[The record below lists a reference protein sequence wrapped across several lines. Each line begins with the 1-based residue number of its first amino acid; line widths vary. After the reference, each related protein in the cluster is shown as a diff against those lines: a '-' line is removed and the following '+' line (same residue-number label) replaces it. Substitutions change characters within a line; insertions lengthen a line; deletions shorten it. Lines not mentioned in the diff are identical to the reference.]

1 MILSK
6 MRASAGQTR
15 LVLLAPP
22 GAHVPGVFRNQQYD
36 SARHEKLLG
45 DMQRFRG
52 RVYLQDGA
60 IERDELAEE
69 GRHRVEVDG
78 DSWHLLAMDGCGAI
92 CGCVRYCAHDDGA
105 SFSDLWVRHSALAN
119 SSVWGRKFRS
129 AVESGMEQARRRK
142 VSYVEVGGWAISEE
156 RRWTVE
162 ALRIALA
169 TYGLART
176 LGGCIGITTATM
188 RHCSASIL
196 RRLGGSTL
204 PAGESGLPPYYDPQF
219 KCDMEVLHF
228 DSEYPAPKYDH
239 VVDQL
244 CSDILA
250 VPVIRQ
256 KSPQMPPP
264 GTPRHVSVPTAV
276 VTYSAPYTLQPA

>member
-1 MILSK
+1 MIFSK
-6 MRASAGQTR
+6 MRAFAGQTR
-15 LVLLAPP
+15 LLLLAPS
-22 GAHVPGVFRNQQYD
+22 GANVPAVFRNQQYD
-36 SARHEKLLG
+36 PARHERLLG

-60 IERDELAEE
+60 IERDELTDE

-78 DSWHLLAMDGCGAI
+78 DSWHLLAMDGSGAI
-92 CGCVRYCAHDDGA
+92 CGCVRYCAHEGGA

-119 SSVWGRKFRS
+119 SPVWGRKFRS

-169 TYGLART
+169 TYGLARM

-204 PAGESGLPPYYDPQF
+204 PAGEGGLPPYYDPQF

-239 VVDQL
+239 MVNQL
-244 CSDILA
+244 SSDILA

-256 KSPQMPPP
+256 KTPQTPLP
-264 GTPRHVSVPTAV
+264 GSTKQIGIPTAMV
-276 VTYSAPYTLQPA
+276 IYSAPYTLQPA